1 MIDFEPTEE
10 QALMVTAV
18 SQLASKLRER
28 IRQTE
33 RDHGLP
39 AELRL
44 AAFEMGLGGGVAV
57 PESHGGA
64 GLGLVTAVLL
74 DETLAGGDPAA
85 PFALGGPG
93 ALAGA
98 LHELGTPAQAS
109 EWLGKLSSADRCGA
123 VAWSEPRAHA
133 TRAGFCTTATRSG
146 DDWVLSGV
154 KAFVLNADRADA
166 FVVFAQV
173 DEAAGWAGMGAFIV
187 ERAATGLTV
196 GERKVTLGLDAV
208 GAFDL
213 KLDGVKV
220 GPSARLAGGEDFCR
234 SALRFFVK
242 EALKVSAR
250 AVGLS
255 QAAFDASLEY
265 VTNRRAFGKPIGHFQ
280 AVAFTLAD
288 RAMDLEAA
296 RHMVR
301 RSASLW
307 DAAATGAA
315 SERDALLASAQAVS
329 MSLEGA
335 MRAGDDAVQLHG
347 GAGFMRDY
355 PVEKYMR
362 DAKQL
367 GLCSMTK
374 EQADQLGAA
383 VALGVALD
391 PAVVLPTPDLQA
403 VFT

>member
-166 FVVFAQV
+166 FVVVAQV
-173 DEAAGWAGMGAFIV
+173 DEAAGWSGLGVFVVPEGA
-187 ERAATGLTV
+187 AGLTV
-196 GERKVTLGLDAV
+196 GARHTTLGLDAV
-208 GAFDL
+208 EWRSLTLSD
-213 KLDGVKV
+213 VRV
-220 GPSARLAGGEDFCR
+220 PSDARLDAELTPAELTRRLVRAFAKH
-234 SALRFFVK
+234 ALVV
-242 EALKVSAR
+242 AAR

-255 QAAFDASLEY
+255 RTAFELAREHCDTR
-265 VTNRRAFGKPIGHFQ
+265 VAFGKPIGHFQ

-288 RAMDLEAA
+288 RLIDVDSA
-296 RHMVR
+296 RWMVWR
-301 RSASLW
+301 
-307 DAAATGAA
+307 AAASWDRGDEKA
-315 SERDALLASAQAVS
+315 ALLESARAAAHAV
-329 MSLEGA
+329 EAA
-335 MRAGDDAVQLHG
+335 MRAGDDCVQLHG
-347 GAGFMRDY
+347 GSGFIRDLLA
-355 PVEKYMR
+355 EKLMR
-362 DAKQL
+362 DAKMLALAGLTPELCDQLATALDL
-367 GLCSMTK
+367 GL
-374 EQADQLGAA
+374 E
-383 VALGVALD
+383 LD
-391 PAVVLPTPDLQA
+391 PALVLPTPDLQA
-403 VFT
+403 IFT